1 MKFDF
6 FSKLSQSHMKGTLK
20 SFNRLTLQKLS
31 FKTPKEI
38 VELFVVDQ
46 SETSLQI
53 GWNSSLADGMR
64 VSMTLKGKVRPKLS
78 LNQDE
83 KLITIKNLLPG
94 KQYTITAKVG
104 FSEQNMCSFFIG
116 SHNEPIRM

>member
-1 MKFDF
+1 MEKC
-6 FSKLSQSHMKGTLK
+6 SKSNIIGTLK

-83 KLITIKNLLPG
+83 KLITIRNLLPG
-94 KQYTITAKVG
+94 KQYTITAKAG
-104 FSEQNMCSFFIG
+104 FQKMFRCFI
-116 SHNEPIRM
+116 SEPIRN

>member
-1 MKFDF
+1 ME
-6 FSKLSQSHMKGTLK
+6 KLSKSYLIGTLK

-83 KLITIKNLLPG
+83 KLITIRNLLPG
-94 KQYTITAKVG
+94 KQYTITAKAG
-104 FSEQNMCSFFIG
+104 FEKMFRCFLF
-116 SHNEPIRM
+116 EPIRNRT